1 MLSLIRNLFQGFTS
15 ILSPYKLIIYAVL
28 LVSICGL
35 ITYFVHEYKK
45 GQEAIKQLTAEHLC
59 SEGSECFSRAQKAA
73 EAGAKAVT
81 DAIAEVKAQED
92 RAAQDRQNQAK
103 ADKEASDKAINEA
116 NHAKDLWEQ
125 RYRTQIAKDKDCAAW
140 SLEKISCELP

>member
-1 MLSLIRNLFQGFTS
+1 MLSLILNFFK
-15 ILSPYKLIIYAVL
+15 PYKLIIYAVL

-45 GQEAIKQLTAEHLC
+45 GREAIKQLTAEHLC
-59 SEGSECFSRAQKAA
+59 SEGSECFTRAQKAA

-81 DAIAEVKAQED
+81 DAISEVKAQEE

-125 RYRTQIAKDKDCAAW
+125 RYRTQLAKDSSCAEW
-140 SLEKISCELP
+140 SQEPVKCALP